1 MHLSALGKLGV
12 HIKECHG
19 SMKCTTGDGLKG
31 NNISLAFPS
40 VGATENIM
48 LASVCAEGVTVIHNA
63 AREPEICDLA
73 HFLNKCGAHISGAGE
88 STIIIDG
95 VQYLHGCEYT
105 VMADR
110 IAATTFMS
118 AAAVTGSH
126 ITLKDIVPSHLESV
140 LPIFEEA
147 GCSYH
152 LKGDALS
159 ITGPKRLQPLKLVR
173 TMPYPGFPTD
183 AQAPVMAMAALA
195 EGTSVFVETIFES
208 RYKHV
213 CELTRLGA
221 KIKVEGRVAIIEGVP
236 KFYGTS
242 VCAAEL
248 RGAAALVVAGL
259 AAEGKTSVYGLNYL
273 DRGYEKIEVSLSQL
287 GANIIRK

>member
-1 MHLSALGKLGV
+1 
-12 HIKECHG
+12 
-19 SMKCTTGDGLKG
+19 
-31 NNISLAFPS
+31 
-40 VGATENIM
+40 M
-48 LASVCAEGVTVIHNA
+48 LASVCAKGVTVLHNA

-73 HFLNKCGAHISGAGE
+73 YFLNKCGAHISGAGE
-88 STIIIDG
+88 STIIIEG
-95 VQYLHGCEYT
+95 VQCLHGCEYT
-105 VMADR
+105 VMSDR
-110 IAATTFMS
+110 IAATTFMA
-118 AAAVTGSH
+118 AAAVTGSN

-152 LKGDALS
+152 LKDDALS
-159 ITGPKRLQPLKLVR
+159 IMGPERLQPLKLVR

-183 AQAPVMAMAALA
+183 AQAPVMVMAALA
-195 EGTSVFVETIFES
+195 QGTSVFVETIFES

-213 CELTRLGA
+213 CELMRLGA
-221 KIKVEGRVAIIEGVP
+221 KIKLEGRVAVIEGVP

-273 DRGYEKIEVSLSQL
+273 DRGYEKIEISLRQL

>member
-1 MHLSALGKLGV
+1 M
-12 HIKECHG
+12 
-19 SMKCTTGDGLKG
+19 
-31 NNISLAFPS
+31 
-40 VGATENIM
+40 
-48 LASVCAEGVTVIHNA
+48 
-63 AREPEICDLA
+63 
-73 HFLNKCGAHISGAGE
+73 
-88 STIIIDG
+88 
-95 VQYLHGCEYT
+95 
-105 VMADR
+105 
-110 IAATTFMS
+110 
-118 AAAVTGSH
+118 
-126 ITLKDIVPSHLESV
+126 
-140 LPIFEEA
+140 
-147 GCSYH
+147 
-152 LKGDALS
+152 
-159 ITGPKRLQPLKLVR
+159 
-173 TMPYPGFPTD
+173 
-183 AQAPVMAMAALA
+183 A